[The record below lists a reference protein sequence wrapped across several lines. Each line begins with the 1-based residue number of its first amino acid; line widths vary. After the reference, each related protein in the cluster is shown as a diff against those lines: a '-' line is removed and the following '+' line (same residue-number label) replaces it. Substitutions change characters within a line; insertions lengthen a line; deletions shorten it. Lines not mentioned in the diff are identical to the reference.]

1 MNALARAQAHWDN
14 MVPDDDGGFSEAVDN
29 WVFEHSYYMV
39 LGDDIKYTTSRGYR
53 ISVEYADFAIKVREH
68 LLNRLAD
75 GENLDDLYAQLVCAV
90 FSGADAKAIAN
101 QLLGEST
108 DSRGKMFEIAESLL
122 EPHSVEAIEGMQD
135 DGELALT

>member
-29 WVFEHSYYMV
+29 WIFDGSKQLVG
-39 LGDDIKYTTSRGYR
+39 GDDVQHTTTRGYR
-53 ISVEYADFAIKVREH
+53 IGVKYADFAMKVRDH

-75 GENLDDLYAQLVCAV
+75 GENLDDLYAQLVCAA
-90 FSGADAKAIAN
+90 FNGADAKAIAN

-135 DGELALT
+135 DGQ

>member
-29 WVFEHSYYMV
+29 WIFDGSKQLVG
-39 LGDDIKYTTSRGYR
+39 GDDVQYTTTRGYR
-53 ISVEYADFAIKVREH
+53 IGVEYADFAIKVRDH

-75 GENLDDLYAQLVCAV
+75 GDNLDDLYAQLVCAA
-90 FSGADAKAIAN
+90 FSGADAKAVAN
-101 QLLGEST
+101 QLLGESA

-135 DGELALT
+135 DGQ